1 MTPWIAAVHVF
12 GDMLWVAGL
21 LMTTLLV
28 SRHAQ
33 ENSPEAR
40 ATLTRLEKRSM
51 RFMADPGAA
60 LAILGGIGLVM
71 TNPSYYV
78 NAAWLHVKVLFV
90 LALIILHGFI
100 GIDMKG
106 VQRASEASSTKKSWA
121 LFVTVLVVVGAILI
135 CTFPGEAY
143 LPH

>member
-1 MTPWIAAVHVF
+1 MVPWITAVHVF
-12 GDMLWVAGL
+12 GDMLWVAGM

-40 ATLTRLEKRSM
+40 ATLTRLEKKSM
-51 RFMADPGAA
+51 RMMADPGAA
-60 LAILGGIGLVM
+60 LAILGGIGLVL
-71 TNPSYYV
+71 TNPSYYMQ
-78 NAAWLHVKVLFV
+78 AAWLHVKLLFV
-90 LALIILHGFI
+90 VALIILHGFI

-106 VQRASEASSTKKSWA
+106 VQRAGEASSTTRSWA

-135 CTFPGEAY
+135 CTFPGEAF

>member
-33 ENSPEAR
+33 ENSSEAR
-40 ATLTRLEKRSM
+40 ATLTRLEKKSM
-51 RFMADPGAA
+51 RMMADPGAA
-60 LAILGGIGLVM
+60 IAILGGIALVL
-71 TNPSYYV
+71 TNPHYYV
-78 NAAWLHVKVLFV
+78 QAAWLHVKLLFV
-90 LALIILHGFI
+90 VALIILHGFI
-100 GIDMKG
+100 GIDMKS
-106 VQRASEASSTKKSWA
+106 VQRATEASSTKKSWA

-135 CTFPGEAY
+135 CTFPGEVY

>member
-1 MTPWIAAVHVF
+1 MVPWITAVHVF

-40 ATLTRLEKRSM
+40 AALTRLEKKSM

-60 LAILGGIGLVM
+60 LAILGGISLVL
-71 TNPSYYV
+71 TNPSYYMQ
-78 NAAWLHVKVLFV
+78 AAWLHVKLLFV
-90 LALIILHGFI
+90 VALIILHGFI
-100 GIDMKG
+100 GIDMRG
-106 VQRASEASSTKKSWA
+106 VQRAGEASSTTKSWA

-135 CTFPGEAY
+135 CTFPGEAF